1 MQMSKTGTITE
12 PVKAKPQVDIDTLV
26 ALSPELLDESYV
38 YVHCNFRNRWR
49 GMLVR
54 IWNSTYLID
63 QTSGSKSRLVHAE
76 NITIAPVWT
85 MVPDKRDY
93 SFLLIF
99 EALPQSCK
107 VFELLEDIPQAGG
120 FHVGA
125 ILRNPSDVYHV
136 DLT

>member
-1 MQMSKTGTITE
+1 MGSTGTVIE
-12 PVKAKPQVDIDTLV
+12 PVKVKPAIDLDTLV
-26 ALSPELLDESYV
+26 ALNPALANDSYV

-49 GMLVR
+49 GMLIR
-54 IWNSTYLID
+54 IWSTTYLID
-63 QTSGSKSRLVHAE
+63 QATGAKSRLVHAE
-76 NITIAPVWT
+76 NITLAPVWT
-85 MVPDKRDY
+85 MVPDRRDY

>member
-1 MQMSKTGTITE
+1 MGETGTTTG
-12 PVKAKPQVDIDTLV
+12 PVKTKPAIDVDTLV
-26 ALSPELLDESYV
+26 ALSPDVLNDSYV
-38 YVHCNFRNRWR
+38 YVHCNFRNQWR
-49 GMLVR
+49 GMLIR

-63 QTSGSKSRLVHAE
+63 KVSGAKSRLVHAE
-76 NITIAPVWT
+76 NITIAPTWT
-85 MVPDKRDY
+85 MVPDKRNY
-93 SFLLIF
+93 SFLLVF

-120 FHVGA
+120 FHAGG